1 MGERAGRSQSMSDP
15 TMPAGLAALLQE
27 PGWEQCR

>member
-1 MGERAGRSQSMSDP
+1 MDSGAGMSQSMSDP

-27 PGWEQCR
+27 GTAE